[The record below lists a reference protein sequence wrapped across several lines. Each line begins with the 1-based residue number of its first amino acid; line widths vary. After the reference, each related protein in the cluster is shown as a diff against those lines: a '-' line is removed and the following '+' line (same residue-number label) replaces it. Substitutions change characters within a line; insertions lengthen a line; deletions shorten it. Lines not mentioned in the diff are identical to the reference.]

1 MQQLVDNRWF
11 ALAELLIVLAYGA
24 VVTIWPQLGGWLVV
38 LVLLP
43 CLIRIVSG
51 RVTFEKSAFIVP
63 LALIVI
69 TAGIGVWAAYDQQ
82 AAWGKFWIII
92 GAVAVCIALVNQPRA
107 NLGVIASLVGLMGV
121 IIAIIFI
128 LINEWN
134 TQSSD
139 LGVINRAGGWIMA
152 NRPSIGSL
160 SLSPNFVGGLLAI
173 LVPIPLAL
181 GLYSWKKG
189 DRAKA
194 ILSLAMGIVVLIG
207 LFLTSSRGAWIAL
220 LLGMAVW
227 ALWKISVYLS
237 VKIRK
242 PSQLVF
248 ILLVLLL
255 LIPVLWVI
263 GTFPG
268 GVVGLADR
276 LPGSASGE
284 SRFDLAVNTA
294 RLIGDYPF
302 TGGGL
307 RSFPGLYSQYI
318 MVTPYFLF
326 SYSHN
331 LYLDLFLEQGL
342 LGGIA
347 ILAVVLGGAWMLIR
361 QAREAREDSLIT
373 YFAEAVLVGIL
384 IMLLHGMV
392 DDPLYGDTGTP
403 LLLLLPALAIMLA
416 NTENPALTMTDQ
428 SQGTGYSSIDSRI
441 RRIVIPGIV
450 LIVFFSVIATFQR
463 SLFAIWYS
471 NLGAVEMSRIEL
483 MNWPINKWNDNP
495 DVAPLIKAENLFYT
509 TLIYNPNQRTARHRL
524 GLVAMQERDFI
535 RAQYELERAYDIDPE
550 HRGIRKALGYTN
562 VWMGNLNDAAM
573 MLIGVHEAE
582 SEMEIYSWWW
592 RDRERQDLSA
602 QATEMARLLHNNNL
616 SNLDAGDD

>member
-1 MQQLVDNRWF
+1 
-11 ALAELLIVLAYGA
+11 
-24 VVTIWPQLGGWLVV
+24 
-38 LVLLP
+38 
-43 CLIRIVSG
+43 
-51 RVTFEKSAFIVP
+51 
-63 LALIVI
+63 
-69 TAGIGVWAAYDQQ
+69 
-82 AAWGKFWIII
+82 
-92 GAVAVCIALVNQPRA
+92 
-107 NLGVIASLVGLMGV
+107 
-121 IIAIIFI
+121 
-128 LINEWN
+128 
-134 TQSSD
+134 
-139 LGVINRAGGWIMA
+139 
-152 NRPSIGSL
+152 
-160 SLSPNFVGGLLAI
+160 
-173 LVPIPLAL
+173 
-181 GLYSWKKG
+181 
-189 DRAKA
+189 
-194 ILSLAMGIVVLIG
+194 
-207 LFLTSSRGAWIAL
+207 
-220 LLGMAVW
+220 MAVW
-227 ALWKISVYLS
+227 VLWKVSVYLS

-248 ILLVLLL
+248 ILLVLLF

-331 LYLDLFLEQGL
+331 LYLDIFLEQGL

-361 QAREAREDSLIT
+361 RAREAREDSLIT

-403 LLLLLPALAIMLA
+403 LLLLLPALAIMLV
-416 NTENPALTMTDQ
+416 NTENPPLTMTDQ
-428 SQGTGYSSIDSRI
+428 SQGTGYPSKDSRI

-495 DVAPLIKAENLFYT
+495 DVSPLIKAENLFYT

-535 RAQYELERAYDIDPE
+535 RAQYELERAYEIDPE
-550 HRGIRKALGYTN
+550 HRGIRKALGYTY

>member
-1 MQQLVDNRWF
+1 MQQLVGNRWF
-11 ALAELLIVLAYGA
+11 ALGDLLIVFAYGA

-38 LVLLP
+38 FVLLP
-43 CLIRIVSG
+43 WLFRIVSG
-51 RVTFEKSAFIVP
+51 RVTFEKSVFIVP

-92 GAVAVCIALVNQPRA
+92 GAVAVFTALVSQPRA

-128 LINEWN
+128 LNNKWN
-134 TQSSD
+134 IQSSD

-173 LVPIPLAL
+173 LVPIPFAL

-194 ILSLAMGIVVLIG
+194 ILSLAMGMMVLIG

-220 LLGMAVW
+220 FLGMAVW
-227 ALWKISVYLS
+227 VLWKVSVYLS

-248 ILLVLLL
+248 ILLVFLF
-255 LIPVLWVI
+255 LIPVLWWI

-284 SRFDLAVNTA
+284 SRFDLAINTA

-347 ILAVVLGGAWMLIR
+347 ILSVVLGGAWMLIR
-361 QAREAREDSLIT
+361 RAREARENSLIT
-373 YFAEAVLVGIL
+373 YIAEAVLVGIL

-392 DDPLYGDTGTP
+392 DNPLYGDTGTP

-416 NTENPALTMTDQ
+416 NTENPPLTMTDQ
-428 SQGTGYSSIDSRI
+428 SQGTGYPSKDSRI
-441 RRIVIPGIV
+441 KRIVIPGIV

-509 TLIYNPNQRTARHRL
+509 TLIHNPNQRTARHRL

-550 HRGIRKALGYTN
+550 HRGIRKALGYTY

-592 RDRERQDLSA
+592 GDRERQDLSA

-616 SNLDAGDD
+616 SNLDEGDD

>member
-1 MQQLVDNRWF
+1 MQQLVGNRWF

-194 ILSLAMGIVVLIG
+194 ILSLAMGMVVLIG

-248 ILLVLLL
+248 ILLVLFL

-550 HRGIRKALGYTN
+550 HRGIRKALGYTY

>member
-194 ILSLAMGIVVLIG
+194 ILSLAMGMVVLIG

-248 ILLVLLL
+248 ILLVLFL

-535 RAQYELERAYDIDPE
+535 RAQYELERAHDIDPE

>member
-194 ILSLAMGIVVLIG
+194 ILSLAMGMVVLIG

-220 LLGMAVW
+220 LLSMAVW

-248 ILLVLLL
+248 ILLVLFL

>member
-1 MQQLVDNRWF
+1 MQQLVGNRWF
-11 ALAELLIVLAYGA
+11 ALAELLIVFAYGA

-43 CLIRIVSG
+43 WLIRIVSG
-51 RVTFEKSAFIVP
+51 RVAFKKSAFIVP
-63 LALIVI
+63 MALIVI

-107 NLGVIASLVGLMGV
+107 NLGVITSLVGLMGV

-128 LINEWN
+128 LNNEWN

-139 LGVINRAGGWIMA
+139 LDVINRAGGWIMA

-160 SLSPNFVGGLLAI
+160 SLSPNIAGGLLAI
-173 LVPIPLAL
+173 LVPIPFAL
-181 GLYSWKKG
+181 GLFSWKKG

-194 ILSLAMGIVVLIG
+194 ILSLAMGMVVLIG

-227 ALWKISVYLS
+227 VLWKLSVYLS
-237 VKIRK
+237 VKIRV

-248 ILLVLLL
+248 IPLLLLL
-255 LIPVLWVI
+255 LIPALWVI

-284 SRFDLAVNTA
+284 SRLDLAVNTA

-307 RSFPGLYSQYI
+307 RGFPGLYSQYI

-361 QAREAREDSLIT
+361 RARDAREDSLVT
-373 YFAEAVLVGIL
+373 HLSEAVLVGIF
-384 IMLLHGMV
+384 IMLAHGMV

-403 LLLLLPALAIMLA
+403 LLLLLPALAIMLV
-416 NTENPALTMTDQ
+416 NTENPLLTMTDQ
-428 SQGTGYSSIDSRI
+428 SQGSGYPSKDFRI

-509 TLIYNPNQRTARHRL
+509 TLINNPNQRTARHRL

-550 HRGIRKALGYTN
+550 HRGIRKALGYTY

-602 QATEMARLLHNNNL
+602 QATEMAKLLHDNNL
-616 SNLDAGDD
+616 NNLDEGND

>member
-1 MQQLVDNRWF
+1 MQQLVGNRWF
-11 ALAELLIVLAYGA
+11 ALAELLIVFAYGA

-43 CLIRIVSG
+43 WLIRIVSG

-189 DRAKA
+189 DRAKG
-194 ILSLAMGIVVLIG
+194 ILSLAMGMVVLIG

-248 ILLVLLL
+248 ILLVLFL

-428 SQGTGYSSIDSRI
+428 SQGTGYSSIDSRL